1 MALCDMDP
9 AKEKMA
15 AELGTKYYRDH
26 REMMDREKP
35 DGVVVSVPNE
45 MHEAV
50 GLECA
55 ERGIHV
61 FMEKPITTTL
71 ESADRL
77 IAGARKHKVKLLCG
91 HHRRFNPKINA
102 VRDAIRS
109 GELGSLVG
117 VNVFWCMYKPSE
129 YFVAGEWRRRKGGGP
144 ILINTIHEID
154 NLRYVCGEIS
164 RVYAEVSNKTR
175 GFEVEDTVSVSVR
188 FKDGALASILMSD
201 AAPSLWGYESNL
213 GREPVLPPHHGRH
226 LPLPRHEGLAHLPGA
241 GQGLLRGSGEGR
253 LAAPHQHG
261 PAARRRRGTPTSSRC
276 GTSAGW
282 CRGEE
287 EPRTS
292 GEDAPPDPRGHPGG
306 RRVRADAPADRG
318 LKAPGTAA
326 LFRYNR
332 GMNGAPD
339 RTDTGTAR
347 LRVYAW
353 LRQQRPDLA
362 ARDVELGTI
371 ESVQGLLDAVHLDAP
386 EGAII
391 LVNDRRAEPS
401 SPVRAGD
408 TVNVFPMLEGG

>member
-1 MALCDMDP
+1 MPVRGVSGKVRLASIGAGMIGQVHAKVLARLGECEYVALCDMDP

-15 AELGTKYYRDH
+15 GELGTKYYRDH

-50 GLECA
+50 GLQCA
-55 ERGIHV
+55 ERGIHI
-61 FMEKPITTTL
+61 FMEKPLTTTL
-71 ESADRL
+71 DAADRL
-77 IAGARKHKVKLLCG
+77 IAGAKKHGVRLVCG

-188 FKDGALASILMSD
+188 FEDGALASILMSD
-201 AAPSLWGYESNL
+201 TAPSLWGYESNL
-213 GREPVLPPHHGRH
+213 GENPFFHPTNGDIYHYLGTKASLTFP
-226 LPLPRHEGLAHLPGA
+226 GLVKVFYAD
-241 GQGLLRGSGEGR
+241 
-253 LAAPHQHG
+253 
-261 PAARRRRGTPTSSRC
+261 PAK
-276 GTSAGW
+276 AGW
-282 CRGEE
+282 QHPLSMQQLRSGAWDTYVEQMRSFCGVVRGDE

-292 GEDAPPDPRGHPGG
+292 GEDA
-306 RRVRADAPADRG
+306 RRTLEVIQAVAES
-318 LKAPGTAA
+318 
-326 LFRYNR
+326 
-332 GMNGAPD
+332 GA
-339 RTDTGTAR
+339 TH
-347 LRVYAW
+347 
-353 LRQQRPDLA
+353 RP
-362 ARDVELGTI
+362 I
-371 ESVQGLLDAVHLDAP
+371 EV
-386 EGAII
+386 
-391 LVNDRRAEPS
+391 
-401 SPVRAGD
+401 
-408 TVNVFPMLEGG
+408 